1 MALSAQQL
9 SAFAAAIR
17 LEPAVS
23 AFLTAGDD
31 GSIAAY
37 YNAPAAPTQLAWLTG
52 VAARTLD
59 EGADYSAFDSVAA
72 GKRDAWA
79 LFLQYAPRDMSKNKN
94 RKTVTDVW
102 GNAVAGST
110 AAAILNACTRKAT
123 RAEVLFGGNVASTG
137 DVSATK
143 LNWEGFIT
151 NDDVVRA
158 LRG

>member
-94 RKTVTDVW
+94 RKAVTDVW
-102 GNAVAGST
+102 GNATNGSISES
-110 AAAILNACTRKAT
+110 ILKASTRQAT
-123 RAEVLFGGNVASTG
+123 RAEVLFGGNSASTG
-137 DVSATK
+137 TVDAWK
-143 LNWEGFIT
+143 LNWEGRVTDI
-151 NDDVVRA
+151 DVAQA